1 MVTVATKLKNACSLK
16 RKLDKPRRCIKKQ
29 RHHFANKGPYSQSY
43 GFSSSHVWIWELD
56 YKEGWLLKNWCF
68 WIMVLEKTL
77 DSPLDCKEIKP
88 VNPKENQPWTFTGR
102 TDAEVET
109 LIRWPSDVKS
119 RLIGKDP
126 DLGKIESKRR
136 GGQWMRWL
144 DSPSLTQWTWIW
156 ANSWER
162 GKDMACWSPW
172 DHKEQLN
179 TQWKQMFTRRLSSK
193 CS

>member
-16 RKLDKPRRCIKKQ
+16 GKLDKPRRCIIKQ
-29 RHHFANKGPYSQSY
+29 RHHFANKDPYSQSY

-56 YKEGWLLKNWCF
+56 YKEGWVLKNWCF
-68 WIMVLEKTL
+68 WIMVLEKNL
-77 DSPLDCKEIKP
+77 ESPLDSKEIKP
-88 VNPKENQPWTFTGR
+88 VNLKENQPWTFTGR
-102 TDAEVET
+102 TAEVET
-109 LIRWPSDVKS
+109 LIHWPSDIKS

-126 DLGKIESKRR
+126 DLRR
-136 GGQWMRWL
+136 GQWMRWL
-144 DSPSLTQWTWIW
+144 DSPSLTQWIWIW

-172 DHKEQLN
+172 GHKEQLN
-179 TQWKQMFTRRLSSK
+179 TRWKPMFIWRISSK